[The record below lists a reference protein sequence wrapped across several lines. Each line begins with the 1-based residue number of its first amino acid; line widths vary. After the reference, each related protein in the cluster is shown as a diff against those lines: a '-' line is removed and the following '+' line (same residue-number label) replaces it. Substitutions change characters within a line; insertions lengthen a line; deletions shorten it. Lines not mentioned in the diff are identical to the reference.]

1 MNYNLILK
9 IASQYD
15 APANVLDAQRRGAQR
30 SGGMFDYNGAGN
42 TSPWTQLAQAA
53 SSGEASNSVNYRT
66 NRILSAGRPQLPQYL
81 KQPPLQQQQPQPQT
95 QQNEEGGTGMGGM
108 LLGGLLGTGLAVG
121 GQYLWDRYGTGIMQG
136 KEALG
141 IWNELSD
148 TEKWVIGKLYD
159 VNTPNGGG
167 KSQLE
172 AAKDWLAKKPE
183 ERQAI
188 LNNLKKYKGWRDK
201 FGEEWDEASWWE
213 TPWVI
218 GKNGARLVRDFIL

>member
-42 TSPWTQLAQAA
+42 ASPWTQLAQAA

-66 NRILSAGRPQLPQYL
+66 NRILSARRPQLPQYL
-81 KQPPLQQQQPQPQT
+81 KQPPQQSQQQQ
-95 QQNEEGGTGMGGM
+95 QNDDDEGGFNTGGWLM
-108 LLGGLLGTGLAVG
+108 GGLLGAGLAAG
-121 GQYLWDRYGTGIMQG
+121 GKYLWDRYGTGIQQG
-136 KEALG
+136 QEAMG

-148 TEKWVIGKLYD
+148 TEKWVIGKLYGGE
-159 VNTPNGGG
+159 TPGGGGG
-167 KSQLE
+167 KSQAE
-172 AAKDWLAKKPE
+172 MAKDWLAKKPE

-188 LNNLKKYKGWRDK
+188 LNKLKKYKGWRDR
-201 FGEEWDEASWWE
+201 FGKEWDEASWWE
-213 TPWVI
+213 TPLVI
-218 GKNGARLVRDFIL
+218 GKNGARFLKKFVL

>member
-42 TSPWTQLAQAA
+42 ASPWTQLAQAA

-81 KQPPLQQQQPQPQT
+81 KQPPQQPQQK
-95 QQNEEGGTGMGGM
+95 QQDDDDEGGFNTGGWLM
-108 LLGGLLGTGLAVG
+108 GGLLGAGLAAG
-121 GQYLWDRYGTGIMQG
+121 GKYLWDRYGTGIQQG
-136 KEALG
+136 KEAMG

-148 TEKWVIGKLYD
+148 TEKWVIGKLYGGE
-159 VNTPNGGG
+159 TPGGGG
-167 KSQLE
+167 KSQMDM
-172 AAKDWLAKKPE
+172 AKDWLAKKPE

-188 LNNLKKYKGWRDK
+188 LDKLKEYKGWRDRWRK
-201 FGEEWDEASWWE
+201 EWNDAPWWKK
-213 TPWVI
+213 PWVS
-218 GKNGARLVRDFIL
+218 GVNSARFTFKFLL

>member
-1 MNYNLILK
+1 MNRELILK

-42 TSPWTQLAQAA
+42 TSPWTQLASTVGAGDSA
-53 SSGEASNSVNYRT
+53 HSNQYRT
-66 NRILSAGRPQLPQYL
+66 RRVMSAGMQQMPHYM
-81 KQPPLQQQQPQPQT
+81 QPPPQSQQQK
-95 QQNEEGGTGMGGM
+95 QQDDDDEGGFNTGGWLM
-108 LLGGLLGTGLAVG
+108 GGLLGAGLAAG
-121 GQYLWDRYGTGIMQG
+121 GKYLWDRYGTGIQQG
-136 KEALG
+136 QEAMG

-148 TEKWVIGKLYD
+148 TEKWAIGKIYG
-159 VNTPNGGG
+159 VNTPDGGG

-213 TPWVI
+213 TPWVV

>member
-1 MNYNLILK
+1 
-9 IASQYD
+9 
-15 APANVLDAQRRGAQR
+15 
-30 SGGMFDYNGAGN
+30 
-42 TSPWTQLAQAA
+42 
-53 SSGEASNSVNYRT
+53 
-66 NRILSAGRPQLPQYL
+66 
-81 KQPPLQQQQPQPQT
+81 
-95 QQNEEGGTGMGGM
+95 MGGM

-188 LNNLKKYKGWRDK
+188 LNILRSTKAGATSSAKSGMKHHGGRRHGLSVK
-201 FGEEWDEASWWE
+201 TVHGLC
-213 TPWVI
+213 VI
-218 GKNGARLVRDFIL
+218 SYFRSRGIICLIII

>member
-42 TSPWTQLAQAA
+42 LSPWTQLAQAA
-53 SSGEASNSVNYRT
+53 SSGEASNSVSYRT
-66 NRILSAGRPQLPQYL
+66 SRILSAGRQQLPQYL
-81 KQPPLQQQQPQPQT
+81 QQPQPQQQQQP

-108 LLGGLLGTGLAVG
+108 LLGGLLGTGLAAG

-136 KEALG
+136 KEAMG

-148 TEKWVIGKLYD
+148 TEKWAIGKFYG
-159 VNTPNGGG
+159 VNTPDGSG
-167 KSQLE
+167 KSQLK

-188 LNNLKKYKGWRDK
+188 LDNLKKYKGWRDQFSK
-201 FGEEWDEASWWE
+201 EWDEASWWE
-213 TPWVI
+213 TPWVA
-218 GKNGARLVRDFIL
+218 GVNSARFLRNFVF